1 MKVRRAER
9 IMSKWKKIISLGL
22 LVAASALA
30 AAGCGGNDQG
40 SVAPGSKAQDN
51 IVNIGVTDSLGGLNP
66 LTVDQ
71 TEINKN
77 AIGLMFLPL
86 MDLNDELEFQPM
98 LADSITTEDN
108 KNFIVH
114 IDDNATWSDGT
125 PVTAADLE
133 FTVRRLASPVINNTT
148 MLLYVFEGISDEGFV
163 EKDAQSISGIQI
175 LDSKTVQFTT
185 KEPMALTTFQNTYAK
200 YIQTLPKHVLEQYS
214 EEELLTLEWF
224 HKPDVVNGPYMV
236 TDYDA
241 DHYISYTANPSA
253 WRGVPKI
260 EKLNIKIVDG
270 SQIYAGLQSGEIDI
284 THHTLTAIPQE
295 DMESIES
302 LENVNVKYGIP
313 VTNQSVFIQTAN
325 IPDER
330 VRQAMLYAVDRELI
344 LKQLMKGHGEM
355 VDGFL
360 SSASPFFDEKIAPV
374 EYNPE
379 KAKQLLED
387 AEWDE
392 SRELKFYVN
401 SGDSTFVN
409 AAQLMEA
416 WWEEVGI
423 KVDIQTVNLSTLM
436 TVAGSLD
443 YDIMAV
449 QYTYA
454 PVDPHPDISWL
465 LSGDGSWTGYANEEI
480 NAALAK
486 TQNTSN
492 IEEIKAS
499 YSLINRKVQ
508 EEVPMFSAYIIS
520 AQGAVSKRLS
530 GAEPSVY
537 GFFNQVHN
545 WELAGN

>member
-1 MKVRRAER
+1 
-9 IMSKWKKIISLGL
+9 MSKWKKIISLGL
-22 LVAASALA
+22 LIAACALA

-284 THHTLTAIPQE
+284 THHTLTAIAQE

-387 AEWDE
+387 AGWDE

>member
-1 MKVRRAER
+1 
-9 IMSKWKKIISLGL
+9 MSNWKKIISIGL
-22 LVAASALA
+22 LTLTTAIAAI
-30 AAGCGGNDQG
+30 GCGSSDHGE
-40 SVAPGSKAQDN
+40 SAAAPGSKAKEN
-51 IVNIGVTDSLGGLNP
+51 IVNVGVTDSLGGLNP

-86 MDLNDELEFQPM
+86 MDMDDDLNFQPM

-114 IDDNATWSDGT
+114 IDEDAMWSDGT

-148 MLLYVFEGISDEGFV
+148 MLLYAFEGISEEGFV
-163 EKDAQSISGIQI
+163 EKGAQSVAGIQI
-175 LDSKTVQFTT
+175 LDEKTVQFTA
-185 KEPMALTTFQNTYAK
+185 KDSMSLTTFLNTYAK
-200 YIQTLPKHVLEQYS
+200 YIQTLPKHILEQYS
-214 EEELLTLEWF
+214 EEDLLTLDWF
-224 HKPDVVNGPYMV
+224 HHPDVVNGPYVV

-241 DHYISYTANPSA
+241 DHYISYTANVNA

-270 SQIYAGLQSGEIDI
+270 SQIYAGLYSGEIDI
-284 THHTLTAIPQE
+284 THHTLTVIPQE
-295 DMESIES
+295 DIESIEG
-302 LENVNVKYGIP
+302 LDHVTVKYGIP

-325 IPDER
+325 VPDAK
-330 VRQAMLYAVDRELI
+330 VRQALVYAIDRELI
-344 LKQLMKGHGEM
+344 LEQLMKGHGEI

-360 SSASPFFDEKIAPV
+360 SSVSPYFDESITPL

-379 KAKQLLED
+379 KAQQLLEEAD
-387 AEWDE
+387 WDE
-392 SRELKFYVN
+392 SEVLTFYVN

-409 AAQLMEA
+409 AAQLMA
-416 WWEEVGI
+416 AQWAEVGI
-423 KVDIQTVNLSTLM
+423 QVDIQTVNLSTLM

-443 YDIMAV
+443 YDLLAV

-465 LSGDGSWTGYANEEI
+465 LSGEGSWTGYVNDDI
-480 NAALAK
+480 NTALAA
-486 TQNTSN
+486 TQNTDDMAEVRSQ
-492 IEEIKAS
+492 
-499 YSLINRKVQ
+499 YSLINKKVQ
-508 EEVPMFSAYIIS
+508 EDTPMFSAYIIS
-520 AQGAVSKRLS
+520 AQGAVSNRLS
-530 GAEPSVY
+530 GAEPTVY

-545 WELAGN
+545 WEIIK